1 MRDKESLILEN
12 LYLGLILEKDH
23 RDKMI
28 KFGIPEDVAD
38 YLHNFSE
45 KYSIWF
51 ADKIKNMGAFQ
62 ASSNKINW
70 INVNL
75 LTQMQGILD
84 WIRNVPNINL
94 KSYNW
99 DQAVEAQDE
108 YHKNIQIKNL
118 EGVEKNTII
127 KKYSDGF
134 YWVDLESTRDCSES
148 DAMGHCGTTNKAD
161 TLYSLRKYSPETQTI
176 EPFITMAIS
185 PDDGIWY
192 QCKGKRNSKPKDE
205 YHKYIAD
212 ILIEKKC
219 FIFKFEYDSSH
230 DFTDK
235 DLREYVEEHAVQI
248 PNSDEILEKISD
260 NNISYNDF
268 KKVLDQ
274 YSFEYFGID
283 IDEDYSDESYV
294 RADYS
299 FHITLNYK
307 EFPDIPNLKAI
318 IEENGGEFYK
328 REDYEN
334 FQDMLSYFDIYAS
347 GDGGIR
353 IENST
358 NDENS
363 FYVYCGI
370 ESNDNYFAMDDNGL
384 SSFDSECNGYSN
396 TDKRFDREEFIEQFK
411 KVMMREGWV
420 QNEYI
425 DFVLKVRKMFVEN
438 NEINVFD
445 LDKDLDINSTI
456 ISIPTLLFEYGRNGV
471 MRDSF
476 FTTNFTKHSDL
487 SEDQKDEVPYAQYV
501 MDFFRYFL
509 YEYLNVSEY
518 FDAIC
523 SSRGREAYVLIQLN
537 LSYEDSESYNYDR
550 LYNDIQTLIN
560 NKNKLKETYVEL
572 EDQIIVPN
580 LNAATRYDAEN
591 TYIKEDD
598 IIKITN
604 YFKNEDV
611 GNYADTHLQ
620 IYSKIDNKELGYT
633 TIWRTDIS
641 SVKDF
646 YKYDD
651 DNDYQ
656 KHLNEELDYNKNKKI
671 IDRRLRNKVE
681 EYLKRYPQYQFP
693 KYNKEISRNFLLNN
707 LGGQMTFKDFIK
719 RKKGKS
725 EGF

>member
-1 MRDKESLILEN
+1 MKDNDSLILEN

-23 RDKMI
+23 RDKII
-28 KFGIPEDVAD
+28 KFGIPQDVAD

-62 ASSNKINW
+62 ASTNKINW
-70 INVNL
+70 ITINL

-84 WIRNVPNINL
+84 WVRNVPNINL

-108 YHKNIQIKNL
+108 YHKNIEIKNL

-161 TLYSLRKYSPETQTI
+161 TLYSLRKYFPETQTI

-185 PDDGIWY
+185 PDEGIWY

-212 ILIEKKC
+212 ILIEKEC

-260 NNISYNDF
+260 NNISYKDF
-268 KKVLDQ
+268 KKVLDE

-283 IDEDYSDESYV
+283 IDEDYGEESYV

-299 FHITLNYK
+299 FYIKLNYN
-307 EFPDIPNLKAI
+307 EFPDIPNMKEI
-318 IEENGGEFYK
+318 IKENAGEFYNTK
-328 REDYEN
+328 DLEAFNDL
-334 FQDMLSYFDIYAS
+334 LSDFDIYS
-347 GDGGIR
+347 GGNGFR
-353 IENST
+353 IDISY
-358 NDENS
+358 NDKES
-363 FYVYCGI
+363 FFISCGI

-384 SSFDSECNGYSN
+384 RSFEGECDSYRA
-396 TDKRFDREEFIEQFK
+396 TDQRFDKEDFIEKFK
-411 KVMMREGWV
+411 MAMLRQGWISDEYTDFYFKVKE
-420 QNEYI
+420 
-425 DFVLKVRKMFVEN
+425 DF
-438 NEINVFD
+438 D
-445 LDKDLDINSTI
+445 NSI
-456 ISIPTLLFEYGRNGV
+456 ISAEDNKNIDVKLKII
-471 MRDSF
+471 SF
-476 FTTNFTKHSDL
+476 PNLTEKYYNVVRQDFFSMNYTKHSNL
-487 SEDQKDEVPYAQYV
+487 TEEKRNEIPYAQYA
-501 MDFFRYFL
+501 MDFFKYFL
-509 YEYLNVSEY
+509 YEYLNVSQLFDVVGDGKMSASFINIKIDLEY
-518 FDAIC
+518 DD
-523 SSRGREAYVLIQLN
+523 R
-537 LSYEDSESYNYDR
+537 ESYNYDR
-550 LYNDIQTLIN
+550 LYQDIETIIKN
-560 NKNKLKETYVEL
+560 RNKLLDAYKEF
-572 EDQIIVPN
+572 EDQILIPN
-580 LNAATRYDAEN
+580 IKAAVKYDTDN

-598 IIKITN
+598 IIKVLN
-604 YFKNEDV
+604 HFKKIDV
-611 GNYADTHLQ
+611 GDYSDAN
-620 IYSKIDNKELGYT
+620 IPMYSKKDNQELGILSFWRRDIFKADDYENDNAYQKDLDKQLDYKTNKEIIDG
-633 TIWRTDIS
+633 RVMDKVS
-641 SVKDF
+641 
-646 YKYDD
+646 
-651 DNDYQ
+651 DYLRRYP
-656 KHLNEELDYNKNKKI
+656 KFEFPNYNEEL
-671 IDRRLRNKVE
+671 
-681 EYLKRYPQYQFP
+681 
-693 KYNKEISRNFLLNN
+693 SRNFLLNK

-725 EGF
+725 EDF